1 MNYLTVPEHG
11 QTVTEE
17 GRTKHK
23 HKYKRLHPKK
33 QGKCKICMKKLKTF
47 LTKHYLKLHEIVH
60 DLVESNMFA
69 GFILMVV
76 ILNTVILVLE
86 TFDSIS
92 VRTVWF
98 FNAFDAIFLAIY
110 LMECILK
117 IFVQPKVYFRNGW
130 DDLDFFIVIMSL
142 LDFILPLTSLGRHFN
157 TANTIAVFKT
167 LRVFKGIRAIRAIR
181 GLRTIRFLENLQA
194 ITSTCITS
202 MQSMGAIVLLMFSFL
217 FMFSIVLRETFSYS
231 DPERFGR
238 IFSTIFTLFQLL
250 TLDDW
255 SFIYVTSRD
264 EGYWYI
270 IFFLVLYIVI
280 EYFIFLNLFIAVLV
294 DNFQQTIKKRVE
306 LKKLRQKKL
315 SIDTLEEKKVKNKAS
330 EFFKGEE
337 ESASVLANLIEDH
350 YPEAKFAQKERE
362 LLFHFFRL
370 MAAVEYNMHE
380 LKILE
385 HASNSI
391 FDLMFDTS
399 EEEKRISSASFG
411 KIKHKSDK
419 QVKTE

>member
-1 MNYLTVPEHG
+1 
-11 QTVTEE
+11 
-17 GRTKHK
+17 
-23 HKYKRLHPKK
+23 
-33 QGKCKICMKKLKTF
+33 MKKLKTF

-306 LKKLRQKKL
+306 LKKFKQNQRTACWEQPAQGDGGRDYV
-315 SIDTLEEKKVKNKAS
+315 SS

-391 FDLMFDTS
+391 FDLMFD
-399 EEEKRISSASFG
+399 KDF
-411 KIKHKSDK
+411 
-419 QVKTE
+419 